1 MTSITALLHTHND
14 ALRLGRALE
23 TVYACDHILIVD
35 HGSEDSTVRVA
46 RDYGA
51 TVMSAAPGA
60 TVERYVRSA
69 PPGWVLCLDRW
80 EALTEKLWASLF
92 EWKAESR
99 QT

>member
-23 TVYACDHILIVD
+23 TVYACDDILIVD

-51 TVMSAAPGA
+51 RVMSAAPGA
-60 TVERYVRSA
+60 SGVSQGT
-69 PPGWVLCLDRW
+69 LCSTARR
-80 EALTEKLWASLF
+80 LT
-92 EWKAESR
+92 
-99 QT
+99 TT